1 MVVCSSCGKP
11 MERVPDWMASID
23 VQFACNNCPNRQLK
37 NIAFVNLDPTI
48 PATAKIELEPEELE
62 SVAADEA
69 EAEAEADVE
78 PVE

>member
-11 MERVPDWMASID
+11 MEKVPDWMASIN

-48 PATAKIELEPEELE
+48 PAAAKVEIEEEELE
-62 SVAADEA
+62 EIADE
-69 EAEAEADVE
+69 EADLS
-78 PVE
+78 

>member
-37 NIAFVNLDPTI
+37 NIAFVNLDATPV
-48 PATAKIELEPEELE
+48 TAKIEM
-62 SVAADEA
+62 DEA
-69 EAEAEADVE
+69 EIEEVADDEAEPE
-78 PVE
+78 

>member
-11 MERVPDWMASID
+11 MEKVPDWMASIN

-48 PATAKIELEPEELE
+48 PATAKVEMEEEALEE
-62 SVAADEA
+62 VADE
-69 EAEAEADVE
+69 EAEIA
-78 PVE
+78 

>member
-11 MERVPDWMASID
+11 MEKVPDWMASIN

-48 PATAKIELEPEELE
+48 PAAAKVEMDEEELE
-62 SVAADEA
+62 EVADE
-69 EAEAEADVE
+69 EADLS
-78 PVE
+78 